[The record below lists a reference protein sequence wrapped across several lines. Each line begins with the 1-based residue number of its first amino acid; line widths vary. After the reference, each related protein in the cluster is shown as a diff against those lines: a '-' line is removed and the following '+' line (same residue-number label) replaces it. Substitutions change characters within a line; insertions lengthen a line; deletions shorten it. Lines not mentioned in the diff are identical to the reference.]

1 MLYGSETSTAKKED
15 LVRLEKSSARIV
27 RWMCNARSEKR
38 ISVEELSSRLKLIS
52 MREYNNGLVI

>member
-15 LVRLEKSSARIV
+15 LVRLERNSARIV

-38 ISVEELSSRLKLIS
+38 ISVEQLSSRLKLIS